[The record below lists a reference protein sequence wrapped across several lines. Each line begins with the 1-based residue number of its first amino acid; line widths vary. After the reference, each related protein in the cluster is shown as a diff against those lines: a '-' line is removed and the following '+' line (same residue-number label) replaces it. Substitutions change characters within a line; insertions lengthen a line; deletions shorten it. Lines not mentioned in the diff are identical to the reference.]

1 MKILIIHIKASY
13 DQNISLI
20 FYVKDGSHVR
30 LWHPSCVYITA
41 QRQYT
46 AVHKMRTPLKLHSLH
61 YNLVWVN
68 PRSHWY
74 LWTFVS
80 DGFNGSGIIPE
91 IIDLRT
97 FYADLSANVFKQK
110 IEKVW
115 RLLNHDTGCPKKNG
129 NSVTNWI
136 SSLLWISIVIPNF
149 RSHNIIMSARV
160 YFMKRVNDVSRW
172 VYNVSAR
179 QTVKTDKFTLFLHCN
194 FLVLLSTTV
203 CSEKI
208 KKIWT

>member
-41 QRQYT
+41 QYT
-46 AVHKMRTPLKLHSLH
+46 AVHKMRTPLKLLSLH

-80 DGFNGSGIIPE
+80 DGFNGSGIIPK

-97 FYADLSANVFKQK
+97 FYADFSANVFKQK

-115 RLLNHDTGCPKKNG
+115 RLLNHDTGCPKKMG
-129 NSVTNWI
+129 IQWQI
-136 SSLLWISIVIPNF
+136 GYRLCYEL
-149 RSHNIIMSARV
+149 A
-160 YFMKRVNDVSRW
+160 
-172 VYNVSAR
+172 
-179 QTVKTDKFTLFLHCN
+179 L
-194 FLVLLSTTV
+194 
-203 CSEKI
+203 
-208 KKIWT
+208 